1 MQFGW
6 LASRFHFAA
15 HSPELIQS
23 GGRGQTPID
32 LLVTIRHRGCVAVAS
47 DLAKANAAL
56 IAMLASAGLITT
68 ETVDVRGEYGRL
80 WRLTALGVGM
90 LENHS

>member
-1 MQFGW
+1 M
-6 LASRFHFAA
+6 
-15 HSPELIQS
+15 
-23 GGRGQTPID
+23 
-32 LLVTIRHRGCVAVAS
+32 AVAS